1 MPTYV
6 YKFLDTNETIEVQ
19 QAFTDDALTEAVH
32 PVTGAVLP
40 VKKVFLP
47 VGVTFKGGGP
57 AAQAVAGGHVAVVA
71 SSLAVA
77 KAQAEGKLVKNL
89 FVTSKKRTPT
99 LPDVPALPE
108 LGYKFADVDLEFWWG
123 LFVPK
128 GVPEPIR
135 AKLEKALQTAMA
147 TPAVRER
154 LIKVGTDPSFAPGAA
169 IPTSARDFPCF
180 SQMPGSSRRLP

>member
-1 MPTYV
+1 VPEV
-6 YKFLDTNETIEVQ
+6 ILDGTGMQ
-19 QAFTDDALTEAVH
+19 AVH
-32 PVTGAVLP
+32 
-40 VKKVFLP
+40 
-47 VGVTFKGGGP
+47 VTFKGGGP
-57 AAQAVAGGHVAVVA
+57 AAQAVAGGHVAVVT

-147 TPAVRER
+147 TPTVRER
-154 LIKVGTDPSFAPGAA
+154 LIKVGTDPSFGTGASLKA
-169 IPTSARDFPCF
+169 KLENEIKNWSKFIDEK
-180 SQMPGSSRRLP
+180 GIKVEK